1 MGKIRSHKETTF
13 SGKEYIAHYDED
25 GNKIGETWE
34 EKKFSGEPVT
44 RHNDKDGNLVGES

>member
-25 GNKIGETWE
+25 VNKIGETWE
-34 EKKFSGEPVT
+34 EKKFSGDPVT
-44 RHNDKDGNLVGES
+44 RHCDKDGNLVGES